1 MTVACATPTPSS
13 VAIADQL
20 AEGPFSA
27 HAVVTNSGCNSIPV
41 IDITPAPLSP
51 PPGTTAFGSVQSIPV
66 GATPQGV
73 AVSSHLGMAV
83 VANNGAG
90 TASIVALVHMKEA
103 VADVGVGTSP
113 NAGAI
118 YTTAV
123 LPLLPTFRPITLSK

>member
-1 MTVACATPTPSS
+1 MTVACDATPPGS

-20 AEGPFSA
+20 AEGPFSPI
-27 HAVVTNSGCNSIPV
+27 AVVTNSGCNSISV
-41 IDITPAPLSP
+41 IDINPAHLSP

-90 TASIVALVHMKEA
+90 TASIDA
-103 VADVGVGTSP
+103 SSQQRP
-113 NAGAI
+113 GA
-118 YTTAV
+118 
-123 LPLLPTFRPITLSK
+123 